1 MNQTT
6 YSFPQII
13 SRNTYKTNL
22 SSSNKSINECL
33 GILLRTRPGE
43 MLGDPAWGCMLIERI
58 FMYQGVVV
66 EALLKEDIINAVTA
80 YEPRVEMSPSDIT
93 IVSDNTTVKIYIQ
106 YVIKETGQI
115 NEYNMEITTED
126 NPYRI

>member
-22 SSSNKSINECL
+22 SSSNKSIIECL
-33 GILLRTRPGE
+33 GLLLRTRPGE

-115 NEYNMEITTED
+115 NEYNMEITAED

>member
-115 NEYNMEITTED
+115 NEYNMEITAED

>member
-13 SRNTYKTNL
+13 NRNTYKTNL

-115 NEYNMEITTED
+115 NEYNMEITAED

>member
-1 MNQTT
+1 
-6 YSFPQII
+6 
-13 SRNTYKTNL
+13 
-22 SSSNKSINECL
+22 
-33 GILLRTRPGE
+33 

-115 NEYNMEITTED
+115 NEYNMEITAED